1 MKKRTT
7 TATARTT
14 TTVNKVADMEVD
26 KVTDME
32 VDKVVDMKVDGVGGL
47 GSRVGG
53 LRLGVRTGL
62 GGSGRAA

>member
-1 MKKRTT
+1 MVAKME
-7 TATARTT
+7 
-14 TTVNKVADMEVD
+14 VNKVADMEED